1 MESPPYLVG
10 PALDGAASIKIAGG
24 GDETVS
30 TVCTGEKF
38 WQSSLLLISY
48 ERETSASGLPYKG
61 RSPSRLAARLGPLPQ
76 GLTSIPLRF
85 ADCTADQKSGWQLHC
100 RALYSPMA
108 A

>member
-10 PALDGAASIKIAGG
+10 AALDGAVSIKIAGG

-48 ERETSASGLPYKG
+48 ERETSTF
-61 RSPSRLAARLGPLPQ
+61 RLGPLPQ
-76 GLTSIPLRF
+76 GLTPIPLRF
-85 ADCTADQKSGWQLHC
+85 ADCTGDQENGWQLHC
-100 RALYSPMA
+100 RGLYHAPMA